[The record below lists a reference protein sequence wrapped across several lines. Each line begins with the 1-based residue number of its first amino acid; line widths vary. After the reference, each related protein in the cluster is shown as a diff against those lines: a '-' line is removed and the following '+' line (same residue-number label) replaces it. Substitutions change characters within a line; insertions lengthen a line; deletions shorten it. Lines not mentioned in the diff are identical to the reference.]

1 MKSKTDRALLA
12 LMAVALAALPF
23 VASGYVIYVVNLLMV
38 FVVLAL
44 GLHIVIGETG
54 QFALS
59 HAAFYGVG
67 IYTAGLIN
75 NLWHPPF
82 FVSIVAGGL
91 LAALLGYVIGAL
103 ALRMRDIYLAL
114 STFAFGEAMQWVFL
128 NWQSVTNGSNG
139 FRISPAT
146 LFGYELVS
154 DIKAYPFVVAI
165 AALLLWITVALSRSQ
180 LGSAFRAVRESDVAA
195 QAMGVNVNAIKRTA
209 FTLSAAYAGIAGGMY
224 TTFASFIHP
233 ESLGFQTTILIL
245 TMVVVGGIGSVR
257 GAIAGAIGFGL
268 ISELLRQALSFQE
281 IIYGVILMGFMMFA
295 PKGRRPAARAPGRP
309 WRRRQT
315 LAKERGMSAQPYL
328 DVQGLTVKFGGLTA
342 INGLS
347 MQVERGRIH
356 ALIGPNG
363 AGKSTTFNCVSRYY
377 RPTQGRIVFDGV
389 DITKKKP
396 HEMAALGV
404 ARTFQNLELFS
415 ALTVREN
422 ALLGTYAHGA
432 NTASR
437 LLRPANAEARERV
450 EHLLERVGLADFLDT
465 PACSLDFGRQK
476 MLELARALAIS
487 PKLLLLDEPAA
498 GLRNREIETLDHI
511 LTELC
516 ERDGITV
523 LLVEHVM
530 QLVMSI
536 SDRITVMSFGEK
548 IAEGT
553 PAEVRSNPRVIE
565 AYLGKGAAGG

>member
-1 MKSKTDRALLA
+1 MS
-12 LMAVALAALPF
+12 
-23 VASGYVIYVVNLLMV
+23 
-38 FVVLAL
+38 
-44 GLHIVIGETG
+44 
-54 QFALS
+54 S
-59 HAAFYGVG
+59 H
-67 IYTAGLIN
+67 
-75 NLWHPPF
+75 
-82 FVSIVAGGL
+82 
-91 LAALLGYVIGAL
+91 
-103 ALRMRDIYLAL
+103 
-114 STFAFGEAMQWVFL
+114 
-128 NWQSVTNGSNG
+128 
-139 FRISPAT
+139 
-146 LFGYELVS
+146 
-154 DIKAYPFVVAI
+154 
-165 AALLLWITVALSRSQ
+165 
-180 LGSAFRAVRESDVAA
+180 
-195 QAMGVNVNAIKRTA
+195 
-209 FTLSAAYAGIAGGMY
+209 
-224 TTFASFIHP
+224 
-233 ESLGFQTTILIL
+233 
-245 TMVVVGGIGSVR
+245 
-257 GAIAGAIGFGL
+257 
-268 ISELLRQALSFQE
+268 
-281 IIYGVILMGFMMFA
+281 
-295 PKGRRPAARAPGRP
+295 
-309 WRRRQT
+309 
-315 LAKERGMSAQPYL
+315 PYL

-363 AGKSTTFNCVSRYY
+363 AGKSTTFNCISRYY
-377 RPTQGRIVFDGV
+377 RPSSGSIRFDGA
-389 DITKKKP
+389 DITRKKP

-404 ARTFQNLELFS
+404 ARTFQNLELFG
-415 ALTVREN
+415 ALSVREN

-432 NTASR
+432 DSAGK
-437 LLRPANAEARERV
+437 LLRPAAAQTRERV

-498 GLRNREIETLDHI
+498 GL

-536 SDRITVMSFGEK
+536 SHRITVMSFGEK

>member
-91 LAALLGYVIGAL
+91 LAAALGYLIGAL

-165 AALLLWITVALSRSQ
+165 AALLLWATVALSRSQ

-295 PKGRRPAARAPGRP
+295 PKGLFAGREARRRAPPPAAPLPA
-309 WRRRQT
+309 RRDAQSAT
-315 LAKERGMSAQPYL
+315 AK
-328 DVQGLTVKFGGLTA
+328 
-342 INGLS
+342 
-347 MQVERGRIH
+347 
-356 ALIGPNG
+356 
-363 AGKSTTFNCVSRYY
+363 
-377 RPTQGRIVFDGV
+377 PTQRS
-389 DITKKKP
+389 
-396 HEMAALGV
+396 AA
-404 ARTFQNLELFS
+404 
-415 ALTVREN
+415 
-422 ALLGTYAHGA
+422 
-432 NTASR
+432 
-437 LLRPANAEARERV
+437 
-450 EHLLERVGLADFLDT
+450 
-465 PACSLDFGRQK
+465 
-476 MLELARALAIS
+476 
-487 PKLLLLDEPAA
+487 
-498 GLRNREIETLDHI
+498 
-511 LTELC
+511 
-516 ERDGITV
+516 
-523 LLVEHVM
+523 
-530 QLVMSI
+530 
-536 SDRITVMSFGEK
+536 
-548 IAEGT
+548 
-553 PAEVRSNPRVIE
+553 
-565 AYLGKGAAGG
+565 

>member
-1 MKSKTDRALLA
+1 
-12 LMAVALAALPF
+12 
-23 VASGYVIYVVNLLMV
+23 
-38 FVVLAL
+38 
-44 GLHIVIGETG
+44 
-54 QFALS
+54 
-59 HAAFYGVG
+59 
-67 IYTAGLIN
+67 
-75 NLWHPPF
+75 
-82 FVSIVAGGL
+82 
-91 LAALLGYVIGAL
+91 
-103 ALRMRDIYLAL
+103 
-114 STFAFGEAMQWVFL
+114 
-128 NWQSVTNGSNG
+128 
-139 FRISPAT
+139 
-146 LFGYELVS
+146 
-154 DIKAYPFVVAI
+154 
-165 AALLLWITVALSRSQ
+165 
-180 LGSAFRAVRESDVAA
+180 
-195 QAMGVNVNAIKRTA
+195 
-209 FTLSAAYAGIAGGMY
+209 
-224 TTFASFIHP
+224 
-233 ESLGFQTTILIL
+233 
-245 TMVVVGGIGSVR
+245 MVVVGGIGSVR
-257 GAIAGAIGFGL
+257 GAIAGALIFGL

-295 PKGRRPAARAPGRP
+295 PRGCSPAARARARGV
-309 WRRRQT
+309 RRGCRQDQ
-315 LAKERGMSAQPYL
+315 ARERRMSQHPHL
-328 DVQGLTVKFGGLTA
+328 EVQGLTVKFGGLTA

-363 AGKSTTFNCVSRYY
+363 AGKSTTFNCISRYY
-377 RPTQGRIVFDGV
+377 RPTSGRISFDGA
-389 DITKKKP
+389 DITRKKP

-404 ARTFQNLELFS
+404 ARTFQNLELFG
-415 ALTVREN
+415 ALSVREN

-432 NTASR
+432 ATAGA
-437 LLRPANAEARERV
+437 LLRPAGAEARERV

-498 GLRNREIETLDHI
+498 GLRNREIETLDRL

-553 PAEVRSNPRVIE
+553 PAEVRSNPASSKPIWAREPPVADYLLEVE
-565 AYLGKGAAGG
+565 AVSAAYGNIRALQDVSLKVPQGAIVALLAPTARASPPR